1 MSEAISLAYR
11 VIDEQEQD
19 KTASTRRGILKGA
32 AATFG
37 SLGLL
42 GLVADDRAVAAI
54 TAQNDPQKILNIAA
68 TAEVLATIINTEG
81 ARRVRGLD
89 RVTRRNVAAAAQQ
102 ELEHYKVLRKIG
114 GKELTKKIWVPDAV
128 FASRK
133 GLLTTLE
140 FGDQV
145 FINAYL
151 IATTVFGNAGQG
163 ENARYAA
170 EFMGVEA
177 VHRAL
182 ARQSLGKLGNDR
194 VFMRYAFT
202 QIDTAVKLLQDAGVG
217 FGQKGKSPGRF
228 YDFDVVKRRTPKVR
242 GNNTFNV
249 R

>member
-1 MSEAISLAYR
+1 MSEAITLAYR
-11 VIDEQEQD
+11 AIDEQERGAS
-19 KTASTRRGILKGA
+19 ASTRRNLIKGA

-42 GLVADDRAVAAI
+42 GLVADDRAVAAMV
-54 TAQNDPQKILNIAA
+54 AQNDPQKLLNIAA

-81 ARRVRGLD
+81 ARRVRLD
-89 RVTRRNVAAAAQQ
+89 RVTKRNVAAAAQQ
-102 ELEHYKVLRKIG
+102 ELQHYTVLRSIG
-114 GKELTKKIWVPDAV
+114 GRELTKRIWIPDAV
-128 FASRK
+128 FRSRK
-133 GLLTTLE
+133 GLLETLE

-145 FINAYL
+145 FVNAYL
-151 IATTVFGNAGQG
+151 IATTVFGQAGKG
-163 ENARYAA
+163 TEARYAA

-202 QIDTAVKLLQDAGVG
+202 DIDTAVSLLQKAGIG

-228 YDFDVVKRRTPKVR
+228 YDFDVVRRRTPKVR
-242 GNNTFNV
+242 GVNTFNV